1 MLSYQL
7 EAIHKETKEF
17 NVQLELMS
25 QECIYM
31 KDRLTSLLNL
41 FNASF
46 IIEWAEYFQNQ
57 IIMKEEAI
65 ELLKFDLH
73 HLEMLIINH
82 NQVENINDTVLN
94 LQIQV
99 LEKISFLEN
108 DCMKM
113 KQAFHEF
120 IGTHLLQ

>member
-1 MLSYQL
+1 
-7 EAIHKETKEF
+7 
-17 NVQLELMS
+17 
-25 QECIYM
+25 M

-46 IIEWAEYFQNQ
+46 IIEWSEYFQNQ